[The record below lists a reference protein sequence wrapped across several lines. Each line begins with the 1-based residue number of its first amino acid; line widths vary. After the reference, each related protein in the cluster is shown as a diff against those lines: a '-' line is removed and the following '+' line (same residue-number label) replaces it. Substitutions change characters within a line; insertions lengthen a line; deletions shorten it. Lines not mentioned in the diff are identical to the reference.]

1 MIYSLGEKKLVTEA
15 DDFWV
20 APNAAVIGN
29 VILKKNANIWF
40 SATLRGDNDPIIIG
54 ENSNIQDGCVCH
66 TDDSMPLNVG
76 DNVTVGHMVILH
88 SCSVGNNSLI
98 GMGSTVLNNAKIGN
112 NCLVG
117 ANTLITEGK
126 EFPDNSMIMGSPGK
140 VVRELTE
147 MEVNLINLSAL
158 HYVENMKRFKKELV
172 QQI

>member
-1 MIYSLGEKKLVTEA
+1 
-15 DDFWV
+15 
-20 APNAAVIGN
+20 
-29 VILKKNANIWF
+29 
-40 SATLRGDNDPIIIG
+40 
-54 ENSNIQDGCVCH
+54 
-66 TDDSMPLNVG
+66 MPLTIG